1 MFGMLKRLALPFL
14 AASTIFLWVPVYAL
28 YLSRAD
34 INFSI
39 SGFFVFSIII
49 TGVAG
54 LVFLIFSL
62 VLESL
67 RFRWLASG
75 ILYFIVFWVSLAGFL
90 LPLAGRAGMQSPEE
104 LPANV
109 LNLILVGIISL
120 VLTLLV
126 CTKLSS
132 AVKVF
137 LSVLLVSSV
146 GPAAFKLYNFGS
158 TMARFSELSATDNVV
173 VLSFDGIPGVVAK
186 QVLEDNPQLKAALK
200 DFVFYDNTVS
210 LAPATTASLRSE
222 LYGNIDFRQL
232 ADLTVDLDQ
241 KLSNKANSIAREQNA
256 SSNVMTYGAY
266 SYFNDVPSDTIVP
279 GTLVESS
286 NEEKAGTALNF
297 YPHIAA
303 RIGTPVLAGW
313 VGKGLRDIQERY
325 LKYPKAERLLSH
337 KGSVWDAASTLQSDE
352 LVALTQVLH
361 ITNASRVVRFMHF
374 LHTHFPVDFDEKCN
388 YRSDSADWFN
398 KNQNYDGLI
407 SETTC
412 ALQQAVD
419 YVNRLKELDVY
430 DKTLLVVKSD
440 HGAPVSYFDSAPEG
454 DKINGHKLWGYNR
467 YRPMLMVKPRVS
479 DNPELIYNNELVSLS
494 DLAKTL
500 CIQAPAGPACDE
512 YSGINLLNPAAED
525 SDPQLY
531 MDMVKGPE
539 SSFEYDTQMTVVV
552 PRTKDFIKALE
563 STGKIALKEPVYEA
577 LYQQRVRDLTEIR
590 KALEKYRKA
599 HNGAYPVSDG
609 FDGLHTVWG
618 RSANDWIRGLAPTYI
633 HALPQDPL
641 ISKDGAPQYL
651 YRSDGAYYKLIA
663 HGSADSCQVAMKV
676 APKLVDPMRQCWAF
690 GYWSSEAQNW

>member
-1 MFGMLKRLALPFL
+1 MLGLLKRLALPFL

-28 YLSRAD
+28 YLSRSD

-49 TGVAG
+49 TCVAG
-54 LVFLIFSL
+54 LVFSIFSV

-67 RFRWLASG
+67 RLRWLGSG

-104 LPANV
+104 LPTNV
-109 LNLILVGIISL
+109 LNLILVSFISL
-120 VLTLLV
+120 VLTLLA
-126 CTKLSS
+126 CTKLRS

-137 LSVLLVSSV
+137 LLVLLVSSV
-146 GPAAFKLYNFGS
+146 GPAAFKLYNLGS

-173 VLSFDGIPGVVAK
+173 VLSLDGIPGVVAK
-186 QVLEDNPQLKAALK
+186 QVLEDNLQLKAALK
-200 DFVFYDNTVS
+200 DFVFYDNAVS

-232 ADLTVDLDQ
+232 ADSTVDLDQ
-241 KLSNKANSIAREQNA
+241 KLSDKANSIAREQSA

-266 SYFNDVPSDTIVP
+266 SYFNDVPSDTIIP
-279 GTLVESS
+279 GTLLESN

-297 YPHIAA
+297 YPHIAS

-313 VGKGLRDIQERY
+313 VGEGLHDIQERY
-325 LKYPKAERLLSH
+325 LKYPKAERLLAH
-337 KGSVWDAASTLQSDE
+337 KGSAWDAANTLQSGE
-352 LVALTQVLH
+352 LVALTQALH
-361 ITNASRVVRFMHF
+361 TANAPRIVRFMHF

-398 KNQNYDGLI
+398 KNQNYDGLVN
-407 SETTC
+407 ETTC
-412 ALQQAVD
+412 ALQQVAD
-419 YVNRLKELDVY
+419 YVNKLKELSVY

-440 HGAPVSYFDSAPEG
+440 HGAPASYFDTAPEG
-454 DKINGHKLWGYNR
+454 DKINGHEDWGYNR

-479 DNPELIYNNELVSLS
+479 DNSELIYNSELVSLS

-500 CIQAPAGPACDE
+500 CIQAPAGSTCGE
-512 YSGINLLNPAAED
+512 YPGIDLLSPVAKD
-525 SDPQLY
+525 SDPWLY
-531 MDMVKGPE
+531 MDMVKDPE

-563 STGKIALKEPVYEA
+563 STGKVALKEPVYET

-590 KALEKYRKA
+590 KALEKYRQA

-609 FDGLHTVWG
+609 FDGLYTVWG
-618 RSANDWIRGLAPTYI
+618 RSAKDWIRGLAPTYI
-633 HALPQDPL
+633 RVLPQDPL
-641 ISKDGAPQYL
+641 ISKDGDSQYL
-651 YRSDGAYYKLIA
+651 YRSNGVYYKLIA
-663 HGSADSCQVAMKV
+663 HGPTDSCQVAMRV
-676 APKLVDPMRQCWAF
+676 APELVDPMRQCWAF
-690 GYWSSEAQNW
+690 GYWSSEARSW